1 MKPDR
6 FGVLRERLTETL
18 AGRVRFGVNLARYTS
33 FRIGGPA
40 DILVEPN
47 TVAELHTLRR
57 LLVQEDVPFLLL
69 GGGTNVLVSDKG
81 VRGVVVRLGRGF
93 NYVRWPGA
101 VTPSDYSNVRVGAR
115 RSLGHFVRETF
126 RRGLGGIEFAEG
138 IPGTI
143 GGGLLMNAGA
153 FGGELSQVIVGI
165 SGVTNEG
172 DYKRWARNQICFN
185 YRETAFPAKLIV
197 TEAEFGL
204 SPKTVEEG
212 KLGIEDFRKKRN
224 RTQPR
229 GYPNAG
235 SVFKNPPGT
244 HAGKIIEALGWKG
257 RTEGAAQVSGRHANF
272 ILNMGGATASQVW
285 NLVKEMQ
292 DHVWKTR
299 KIWLEPEI
307 RRVGEW

>member
-1 MKPDR
+1 MTGDR
-6 FGVLRERLTETL
+6 FGVLGERLNETL
-18 AGRVRFGVNLARYTS
+18 AGRVRFGVDLARYTS

-40 DILVEPN
+40 DILVEPH
-47 TVAELHTLRR
+47 TVVELQTLCR
-57 LLVQEDVPFLLL
+57 LLFREEVPFLLM

-93 NYVRWPGA
+93 NYVQWPEA
-101 VTPSDYSNVRVGAR
+101 VKHYCCSNVRVGAGR
-115 RSLGHFVRETF
+115 PLGHFVREAL

-165 SGVTNEG
+165 SGVTSEG
-172 DYKRWARNQICFN
+172 NFKRLARDRICFQ
-185 YRETAFPAKLIV
+185 YRKTALPAQFIV

-204 SPKTVEEG
+204 VRKPLEEG
-212 KLGIEDFRKKRN
+212 KLGIEDFREKRN
-224 RTQPR
+224 RAQPR

-235 SVFKNPPGT
+235 SVFKNPPGA
-244 HAGKIIEALGWKG
+244 HAGEIIEALGWKG
-257 RTEGAAQVSGRHANF
+257 RAEGAAQVSGRHANF
-272 ILNMGGATASQVW
+272 ILNTGGATASQVW

-292 DHVWKTR
+292 DHVWKNR